1 MNRLRQT
8 WRQFLRDEEGAVV
21 VDFIPV
27 FLALTVIVL
36 MIFEIAISYY
46 VLLGAEK
53 AAKLG
58 ARVAA
63 TVEAVH
69 GDVPQVNEVNYFFG
83 RQGDFCYQPTGPDAC
98 TDPGGP
104 WICDGSSLDGAC
116 NEDAFNRIIR
126 DMRRTFP
133 RLEADGVTI
142 SYAYRRLGIVGG
154 PFVPEIEVSI
164 EPESFRFLTL
174 ILGSVTGSLIE
185 KDAAELARVT
195 ASSFGEDL
203 SSGG

>member
-1 MNRLRQT
+1 MRQLRQNL
-8 WRQFLRDEEGAVV
+8 RRFARDENGAVV
-21 VDFIPV
+21 VDFLPV
-27 FLALTVIVL
+27 FIVLTLIVL

-58 ARVAA
+58 ARIAA

-69 GDVPQVNEVNYFFG
+69 SDVPEQNEVSYLVG
-83 RQGDFCYQPTGPDAC
+83 RQGDYCYQPTGPDAC
-98 TDPGGP
+98 VDPGGP
-104 WICDGSSLDGAC
+104 WICDGASLAGQCDQAV
-116 NEDAFNRIIR
+116 FNRIVA

-133 RLEADGVTI
+133 RLDPESVSVAY
-142 SYAYRRLGIVGG
+142 SYRRLGIVGG
-154 PFVPEIEVSI
+154 PFVPEINVSI
-164 EPESFRFLTL
+164 QPQSYQMVTL
-174 ILGSVTGSLIE
+174 ILGRVTGSLIE
-185 KDAAELARVT
+185 NNRTDLGRVT

>member
-1 MNRLRQT
+1 MTGLRDK
-8 WRQFLRDEEGAVV
+8 WRSFLRDESGVV
-21 VDFIPV
+21 VIDFLPV
-27 FLALTVIVL
+27 FLALTLIVL
-36 MIFEIAISYY
+36 MIFEIALSYY

-63 TVEAVH
+63 TIEAVH
-69 GDVPQVNEVNYFFG
+69 ADVPELNEVNYFFG

-98 TDPGGP
+98 IDPGGP
-104 WICDGSSLDGAC
+104 WVCDGASLGGAC
-116 NEDAFNRIIR
+116 NEVVFNQVVA

-164 EPESFRFLTL
+164 EPQSFRFLTL
-174 ILGSVTGSLIE
+174 ILGSLTGSLIE
-185 KDAAELARVT
+185 NDRAELGRVT

-203 SSGG
+203 RSGG